1 MQNPSILNLQQV
13 KQFQVRRPQITKGSP
28 LLKGNQVQ
36 IAANN
41 RNQSLLSDQPQHLK
55 IKQQEE
61 QELSIH
67 NQFERRIQKQN
78 QFDIKQQDNIFQ
90 LKLNNDHQLNQL
102 NMQLIKKNKILSTRL
117 QQQYKINELNM
128 EQINKLQETN
138 QAYELQIHQL
148 EEKIKKQK
156 SKKKQLKEQIDQLQQ
171 ELDEMQ
177 EKYQNHSNQDMNQE
191 GEQQQQQNHIPL
203 TRQQLYQLMQYLYQ
217 GDQQQMENFHEYQDQ
232 EIDPDAMTYEQ
243 LLELEEQIG
252 NVPKGLTKQQ
262 IKQLPKRILNQDNI
276 PEDKCS
282 VCLFEFKEEEKV
294 RELPCK
300 HIYHSNCIKNWLQNN
315 KQCPLCKTEIEIQ
328 INESDDQDN
337 QYNQQDEQG
346 DQDENQEGQDQQQS
360 EIE

>member
-36 IAANN
+36 IIANN

-61 QELSIH
+61 QELGIH

-90 LKLNNDHQLNQL
+90 LKLSNEHQLNQL
-102 NMQLIKKNKILSTRL
+102 NMQLIKKNKILSNRL
-117 QQQYKINELNM
+117 HQQYKINESQM
-128 EQINKLQETN
+128 EQISKLQETN
-138 QAYELQIHQL
+138 QAYEQQINQL

-191 GEQQQQQNHIPL
+191 EVPQQQNHVPL

-217 GDQQQMENFHEYQDQ
+217 GEQQQVDNFQEYQDQ

-262 IKQLPKRILNQDNI
+262 IKQLPKRTLNQDNI

-300 HIYHSNCIKNWLQNN
+300 HIYHSSCIKNWLQNN

-328 INESDDQDN
+328 INESDDQA
-337 QYNQQDEQG
+337 NQQDEQE
-346 DQDENQEGQDQQQS
+346 DQDFNQEEQDQQQS
-360 EIE
+360 ETE

>member
-36 IAANN
+36 IAANI

-61 QELSIH
+61 QELGMH

-90 LKLNNDHQLNQL
+90 LKLSNEHQLNQL
-102 NMQLIKKNKILSTRL
+102 NMQLIKKNKILSNRL
-117 QQQYKINELNM
+117 QQQYKINESYL

-138 QAYELQIHQL
+138 QAYESQIHQL

-177 EKYQNHSNQDMNQE
+177 EKYQNNSNQDMNQE
-191 GEQQQQQNHIPL
+191 DDQQQQQQQNHIPL

-217 GDQQQMENFHEYQDQ
+217 GDQQQLENFHEYQDQ

-262 IKQLPKRILNQDNI
+262 IKQLPKRTLDHESM

-300 HIYHSNCIKNWLQNN
+300 HIYHSSCIKNWLQNN

-328 INESDDQDN
+328 INDN
-337 QYNQQDEQG
+337 EEQLNQQDEQDQG
-346 DQDENQEGQDQQQS
+346 DEPQVEQDQQRF